1 MIALRDFLPF
11 LRQGAN
17 EQCSIRHEWLCSCLY
32 RAAEKAGY
40 SRWWLAEHVAA
51 TVLTYLSR
59 TYEKNVIAESE
70 LRAVILA
77 ALQAIGYAEVAL
89 RLDAVAPPF
98 ELSLS
103 QVAEEAGPGYELAF
117 FQLLQD
123 RIQSALS
130 EGWSNI
136 SVHGLQSCVRQ
147 LQSAK
152 TWSRECSRLR
162 SEIVNFLRG
171 HLQRAGLKNEIIL
184 TIR

>member
-1 MIALRDFLPF
+1 MIALLDSLPL
-11 LRQGAN
+11 LRLGEN
-17 EQCSIRHEWLCSCLY
+17 EYCSIRHDWLCSCLY
-32 RAAEKAGY
+32 RVAEKAGY

-51 TVLTYLSR
+51 TVVCYLSR
-59 TYEKNVIAESE
+59 TYDKNVISESE
-70 LRAVILA
+70 LRYIILA

-89 RLDAVAPPF
+89 RLKRVTPPF

-103 QVAEEAGPGYELAF
+103 QIAEDAGLGYELAF

-123 RIQSALS
+123 RIQPALS
-130 EGWSNI
+130 NRASNI
-136 SVHGLQSCVRQ
+136 SVYGLQSCVRQ

-171 HLQRAGLKNEIIL
+171 QLQRADLKNEVTL

>member
-1 MIALRDFLPF
+1 MRD
-11 LRQGAN
+11 
-17 EQCSIRHEWLCSCLY
+17 I
-32 RAAEKAGY
+32 
-40 SRWWLAEHVAA
+40 V
-51 TVLTYLSR
+51 
-59 TYEKNVIAESE
+59 
-70 LRAVILA
+70 LA

-89 RLDAVAPPF
+89 RLEGVTPPF

-103 QVAEEAGPGYELAF
+103 QIAREAGLGYELAF

-123 RIQSALS
+123 RIQPALS
-130 EGWSNI
+130 DRASNI
-136 SVHGLQSCVRQ
+136 SVYGLQSCVRQ

-171 HLQRAGLKNEIIL
+171 QLQRADLKNEVIL